1 LKTNL
6 KNGFTRISLVLSIAW
21 FLFVICVAYS
31 EYNSISNFKDEYG
44 LGIGMM
50 RNHTFWVAQEN
61 IFNQFDPPNAPLSPY
76 KATPNYLAFGA
87 YVVIPISLLWLFFW
101 CVGWVYAGFRK
112 NA

>member
-21 FLFVICVAYS
+21 FLFVIFVAYS
-31 EYNSISNFKDEYG
+31 EYNSISNFTDKYG
-44 LGIGMM
+44 VGIGE
-50 RNHTFWVAQEN
+50 NHAFWVVHEN